1 MKFID
6 LSKLLLTSAVLALFS
21 VLLNAAMAGPGAH
34 GPNGE
39 HIDAPSSISDKA
51 SMSPRFEVQSESYEI
66 VGSLRKEK
74 LSMLID
80 RFETNVPVRQATVQV
95 ELGQL
100 KAEAK
105 HHDDIGDFSIDD
117 QAILKELWKPGAHA
131 LVISII
137 EDEDSDLID
146 VKLTVGVEVDAHNHF
161 EDKYAIAMA
170 VGLLIAFLAFVA
182 FKKRH
187 LFSKFRQGGL

>member
-1 MKFID
+1 MKFIN
-6 LSKLLLTSAVLALFS
+6 LSKLLLASVVLALFS
-21 VLLNAAMAGPGAH
+21 VLPNAAMAGPGAH

-39 HIDAPSSISDKA
+39 HIDAPSSSVEA
-51 SMSPRFEVQSESYEI
+51 SMSPRFEAQSESYEI
-66 VGSLRKEK
+66 VGSLRKEE
-74 LSMLID
+74 LSLLID

-100 KAEAK
+100 KAGAK
-105 HHDDIGDFSIDD
+105 YREGLGYFSIDD
-117 QAILKELWKPGAHA
+117 EAILKELWKPGAHA

-146 VKLTVGVEVDAHNHF
+146 VKLTVGVEVDAHSHF

-170 VGLLIAFLAFVA
+170 VGLLIALLAFVA